1 MIKISRGDVFFAD
14 LFGAGSMQSGRRPV
28 IIVSNNKANKHSK
41 TVTVVPV
48 TSSETKAKLPTHVEF
63 DGQSKTHNLKG
74 IALGECINT
83 IDKTLLREKVGYC
96 SAKEMFKI
104 NVAILIQVGINI
116 FELIS
121 DCTVDMF
128 KCLIKGK

>member
-1 MIKISRGDVFFAD
+1 MEAFQV
-14 LFGAGSMQSGRRPV
+14 L
-28 IIVSNNKANKHSK
+28 
-41 TVTVVPV
+41 
-48 TSSETKAKLPTHVEF
+48 
-63 DGQSKTHNLKG
+63 
-74 IALGECINT
+74 NT